1 MKKVIIGI
9 HGLGNKPPKYL
20 LSKWWEN
27 AILEG
32 FNSQGIKKKLPK
44 FELAYWAD
52 ILHDKPLNYW
62 EKETKSPYYL
72 DEPYIKASKNFILED
87 HYFRLKVVDFVSNQL
102 NRIFLNDDK
111 TINYSFITDFILR
124 KYFSDLDVYYKEECK
139 DEFDVTC
146 KAKDLI
152 RKRIGETIKKYSHYE
167 IMIIAHSMGSIISL
181 DVLNFLISDV
191 KINTLVTIGSPLGLP
206 LVVGK
211 MADEQKIRLNGK
223 SILATPPGVTNK
235 WYNLADIM
243 DKVALNY
250 KLADDFIPNNAG
262 VAPEDFL
269 VINNFES
276 DGVKNPHKSYGYL
289 RTPEFSKILS
299 DFIGDEKMNLVQKV
313 KVYLLKLVGKM
324 NMRLSA
330 STQPG
335 PIKIRILWGRSQAH
349 SGKNVCNYCVLK
361 RWKATYSAKATKE

>member
-20 LSKWWEN
+20 LNKWWKD
-27 AILEG
+27 AIVEG

-62 EKETKSPYYL
+62 EKDTKSPYYL
-72 DEPYIKASKNFILED
+72 DEPYKKASKNFIVED
-87 HYFRLKVVDFVSNQL
+87 HSFRTKVVDYMVNQL
-102 NRIFLNDDK
+102 NKTFLNDDK
-111 TINYSFITDFILR
+111 TLNYSFITDFILR
-124 KYFSDLDVYYKEECK
+124 KYFSDLDVYYMEECK
-139 DEFDVTC
+139 DESDVTC

-152 RKRIGETIKKYSHYE
+152 RKRIAETIKKYNNYE

-181 DVLNFLISDV
+181 DVLNFLISDL
-191 KINTLVTIGSPLGLP
+191 KIHTLVTIGSPLGLP

-211 MADEQKIRLNGK
+211 MVAEQKIKLDGK

-250 KLADDFIPNNAG
+250 KLSDDFIQNIAG

-269 VINNFES
+269 VVNNFEI
-276 DGVKNPHKSYGYL
+276 GELKNPHKSFGYL

-299 DFIGDEKMNLVQKV
+299 DFIGDEKMNLTQKV
-313 KVYLLKLVGKM
+313 KDILQKMVEKMKVQQDRVKDKLNM
-324 NMRLSA
+324 N
-330 STQPG
+330 
-335 PIKIRILWGRSQAH
+335 
-349 SGKNVCNYCVLK
+349 
-361 RWKATYSAKATKE
+361 